1 MKVILLED
9 IKGVGKKDQII
20 DANDVYAKNF
30 LFPKNLAV
38 EANKNNLAKLKN
50 LKKIEEDKKQKEFE
64 DAQKKAADL
73 EKLNVEIS
81 VKLGNNGKLF
91 GTVTN
96 KEIAQHL
103 KSDHNI
109 DIDKKKIILTDPIK
123 ALGAAQV
130 EVKLHPKV
138 MAKVKVLIKE
148 LK

>member
-20 DANDVYAKNF
+20 DANDGYAKNF

-64 DAQKKAADL
+64 DAQKKAAEL